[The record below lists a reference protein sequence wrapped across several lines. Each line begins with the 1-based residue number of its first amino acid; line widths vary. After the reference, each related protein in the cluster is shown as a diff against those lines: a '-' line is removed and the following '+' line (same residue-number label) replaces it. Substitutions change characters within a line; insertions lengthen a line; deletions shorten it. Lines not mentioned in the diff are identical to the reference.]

1 MRGALILDKFGGP
14 YMGHQIKFGGPYKLK
29 KKLFPRTFK
38 RNIEMKVDKKRMFDK
53 LKSRNV
59 LKK

>member
-1 MRGALILDKFGGP
+1 MVVSPSALEIIK
-14 YMGHQIKFGGPYKLK
+14 YVIIKFFLLYT
-29 KKLFPRTFK
+29 KKLFPRTLFL
-38 RNIEMKVDKKRMFDK
+38 EVSLKVDKKTMCGK